1 MEKPLNKMY
10 DSIKTA
16 QSPQFFSQLTGGS
29 NVNTSSGWTRRL
41 VKPWGLLLSLTGK
54 GEMELDG
61 ESLKIPEG
69 SLLVYKPGYRYTFRA
84 LGEWHYIWFHYPIRN
99 HMIGEMDFNEV
110 LPGLGMQVFE
120 GEELSRI
127 QTELQE
133 ATMLEQI
140 HRPGWE
146 LLALLLVETALQRF
160 IQREQNAQRLSR
172 DRIKHAVQLLTGS
185 HDYRMDEVASLC
197 GISVP
202 LLYCNFRREMG
213 CSPRHYREQFFLRKG
228 KKMLLNTNLGLEEV
242 AEACHF
248 YDRYYFSTRF
258 KKHFG
263 ISPGAFRK
271 GKTAD

>member
-110 LPGLGMQVFE
+110 LPGLGMQVLKARNCRGFKRNCRKPPCW
-120 GEELSRI
+120 SRFTVPDGNCLPCCWWKPLCSVSSSGNRTRSVFRV
-127 QTELQE
+127 TESN
-133 ATMLEQI
+133 ML
-140 HRPGWE
+140 
-146 LLALLLVETALQRF
+146 
-160 IQREQNAQRLSR
+160 
-172 DRIKHAVQLLTGS
+172 
-185 HDYRMDEVASLC
+185 
-197 GISVP
+197 
-202 LLYCNFRREMG
+202 
-213 CSPRHYREQFFLRKG
+213 
-228 KKMLLNTNLGLEEV
+228 
-242 AEACHF
+242 
-248 YDRYYFSTRF
+248 FSC
-258 KKHFG
+258 
-263 ISPGAFRK
+263 
-271 GKTAD
+271 